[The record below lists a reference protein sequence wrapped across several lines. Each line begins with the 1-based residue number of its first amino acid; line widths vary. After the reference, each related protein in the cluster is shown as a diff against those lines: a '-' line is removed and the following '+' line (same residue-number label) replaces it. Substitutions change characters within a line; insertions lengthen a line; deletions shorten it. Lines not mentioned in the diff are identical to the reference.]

1 MAKRF
6 PNPDWQLM
14 NYGYSPGLQED
25 YLHLEP
31 ADEHQRYPIQ
41 MYHYL
46 AMLTGIDGKDVIEV
60 GCGRGGGANYLYRY
74 HKPSSYKGLDI
85 ADKAIEFC
93 KTRYTGENL
102 SFIAGN
108 AEKLP
113 FPDQSFDVVIN
124 VESSHTYSSVNK
136 FLTEVRRVLKE
147 DGVLL
152 LADMRSPANR
162 LEFIKQFEV
171 SGLKIISEEDITDNV
186 NEALDGGHLINAER
200 IRNSFPKYIQKY
212 FREFAAAKGSYMYN
226 AFRNREVLYL
236 RFTAKR
242 AS

>member
-14 NYGYSPGLQED
+14 NYGYSSGSGED
-25 YLHLEP
+25 HLHLEP
-31 ADEHQRYPIQ
+31 GDEYQRYPIQ

-46 AMLTGIDGKDVIEV
+46 AMLAGIDGKDVLEV

-74 HKPSSYKGLDI
+74 HKPRSYTGLDI
-85 ADKAIEFC
+85 ADKAIGFC
-93 KTRYTGENL
+93 RKSYSGDNL
-102 SFIAGN
+102 SFVAGN
-108 AEKLP
+108 AEKLL
-113 FPDQSFDVVIN
+113 FPDHSFDVVIN
-124 VESSHTYSSVNK
+124 VESSHTYSSVSK
-136 FLTEVRRVLKE
+136 FLAEVRRVLKE

-152 LADMRSPANR
+152 LVDMRSPANR
-162 LEFIKQFEV
+162 LELLKQFEV
-171 SGLKIISEEDITDNV
+171 AGLTIISEEDITDNV
-186 NEALDGGHLINAER
+186 NEALDEGHLINAER

-236 RFTAKR
+236 RYMAKR